1 MHEQFSKKKKKGR
14 EREGG
19 GGKLKLE
26 PIFQGFAKSWE
37 GRYRPI
43 AQGWVEQVSSPL
55 SQFLLTFTNSLAEF
69 LLESGR
75 HDINLAMG
83 SRI

>member
-1 MHEQFSKKKKKGR
+1 MNNLGKKKKKGR
-14 EREGG
+14 EIERG

-37 GRYRPI
+37 GRYLSI

-55 SQFLLTFTNSLAEF
+55 SQFLLTFTNSPAEF